1 MFLEL
6 KYRYI
11 IIYQNKSVSR
21 LEEFEESK
29 GVIRNRKSKNDRQ
42 YNGQKKKEIGTK
54 NELQNTTE
62 KTKDRATQTLLK
74 TGDELMCSGRVNT
87 SCTTYDTRR
96 VNVKRHE
103 HHPTWNSRWTP
114 IYINKMQ
121 SRRFEYSFTRK
132 S

>member
-1 MFLEL
+1 VFLEL

-21 LEEFEESK
+21 LEEFEDSK

-74 TGDELMCSGRVNT
+74 TGSEFMCSGRVT
-87 SCTTYDTRR
+87 SSSSTSG
-96 VNVKRHE
+96 NVV
-103 HHPTWNSRWTP
+103 
-114 IYINKMQ
+114 
-121 SRRFEYSFTRK
+121 
-132 S
+132 